1 MNYLCLDFEGVLIP
15 EIWQYVAEATDSKD
29 LMLTTQDL
37 KDYDE
42 LMQLRM
48 NVVNEKNIK
57 LSDIQEIVKTMEP
70 FEGAENFLSWAR
82 ANFQV
87 SIVSDTFYEL
97 AWPLVEKLN
106 FPNIICHHLIVEKD
120 KISGYELRQENNK
133 QKVIE
138 ALKSLNFKVFAAGDS
153 YNDINMLSN
162 ADLGIFFQAPEH
174 IKAEFPN
181 LRTADT
187 HEELKK
193 ILKRENRIELYN
205 DCLKFLKT
213 RVDLDLALFKDDIWS
228 H

>member
-133 QKVIE
+133 QKVVE

-181 LRTADT
+181 LLTADT

-193 ILKRENRIELYN
+193 ILQENI
-205 DCLKFLKT
+205 
-213 RVDLDLALFKDDIWS
+213 
-228 H
+228 

>member
-82 ANFQV
+82 TNFQV

-133 QKVIE
+133 QKVVE

-174 IKAEFPN
+174 IKTEFPN

-193 ILKRENRIELYN
+193 ILQENI
-205 DCLKFLKT
+205 
-213 RVDLDLALFKDDIWS
+213 
-228 H
+228 

>member
-48 NVVNEKNIK
+48 NVVNKKNIK

-181 LRTADT
+181 LRNADT

-193 ILKRENRIELYN
+193 ILQENI
-205 DCLKFLKT
+205 
-213 RVDLDLALFKDDIWS
+213 
-228 H
+228 